1 MLTSVFELV
10 GQAQRTVF
18 FRAEL
23 KEMEIRMKNSRWLAG
38 ICSLTLVAGLAL
50 VASTTRAQQ
59 AAASTA
65 NPVSAAVKSQLP
77 RFQKNMVG
85 AAEAMPADKYSFKA
99 TPESITFAH
108 LVLHSAQANN
118 ALCSKISAGTAPELK
133 LTDTDGKD
141 KLVAALKASFEY
153 CSTVLAAADDSNLGQ
168 AVNLGPNRDTTRAGV
183 MILVSDEWFDH
194 YAGLAVA
201 LRLNGILPPSAQPAK

>member
-1 MLTSVFELV
+1 
-10 GQAQRTVF
+10 
-18 FRAEL
+18 
-23 KEMEIRMKNSRWLAG
+23 MKNSRWLAG
-38 ICSLTLVAGLAL
+38 ICSLGLIAAL
-50 VASTTRAQQ
+50 VLIAPTADARQ

-118 ALCSKISAGTAPELK
+118 GLCSKISGGTPPELK

-141 KLVAALKASFEY
+141 KLVAALKASFDY
-153 CSTVLAAADDSNLGQ
+153 CSSVLATADDSNLGQ
-168 AVNLGPNRDTTRAGV
+168 AVNLGPNRDTTRAGG